1 MLNPGQRTTAAT
13 PGSPYHALRVNA
25 GPPQS
30 ALTPRAAR
38 VLSPGASA
46 SGSAIAPVSTPMT
59 FTNTPIASFRP
70 IGSALAPAVASTPVA
85 QVRPLAQPASQL
97 ESPTLPAS
105 PHCTAKPVD
114 QQCAGQVLADGAGI
128 LGSSGDRLNEDFQT
142 FDDNI
147 PMNSMRLVTTGG
159 TGGTGGMETSTS
171 SEEQSE
177 QENIAPGIGMSP
189 ISRSHPSKAA
199 DKQCDLPEMHPWSC
213 QQPAGMELTYESIP
227 EQSKTDTGYGILT
240 SPIRAQVIYENQPS
254 PCVADVRHGGLR
266 SASRT
271 ALGELRNN
279 LSPSTFE
286 NHPRPSKA
294 DVQPERHTNGTMC
307 MQR

>member
-1 MLNPGQRTTAAT
+1 VKA
-13 PGSPYHALRVNA
+13 
-25 GPPQS
+25 
-30 ALTPRAAR
+30 
-38 VLSPGASA
+38 
-46 SGSAIAPVSTPMT
+46 
-59 FTNTPIASFRP
+59 
-70 IGSALAPAVASTPVA
+70 
-85 QVRPLAQPASQL
+85 
-97 ESPTLPAS
+97 
-105 PHCTAKPVD
+105 VD
-114 QQCAGQVLADGAGI
+114 QQCAGQIPADGAGV
-128 LGSSGDRLNEDFQT
+128 LGSSGDRLNEEFQ
-142 FDDNI
+142 NS
-147 PMNSMRLVTTGG
+147 PQEYSMRLVTAGG

-177 QENIAPGIGMSP
+177 QENIAPGMGMSP
-189 ISRSHPSKAA
+189 IPHSYPGKAA
-199 DKQCDLPEMHPWSC
+199 DKQCGVSEMHPWSC
-213 QQPAGMELTYESIP
+213 QQPVGMELTYESIP

-240 SPIRAQVIYENQPS
+240 SPIRAQVVYENQPS